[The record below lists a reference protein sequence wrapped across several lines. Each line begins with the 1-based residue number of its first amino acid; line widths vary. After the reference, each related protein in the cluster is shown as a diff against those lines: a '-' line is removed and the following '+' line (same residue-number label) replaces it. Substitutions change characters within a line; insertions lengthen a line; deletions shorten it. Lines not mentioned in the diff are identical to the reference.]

1 MHTRHRQQRY
11 TEGRFAH
18 ARHAVGPESQ
28 GLDTVVVALAGQPN
42 VGKSTIFNVLTGLT
56 QHVGNWPG
64 KTVEQKTGH
73 HLHQDHDLLFVD
85 LPGTYSLS
93 ANSVEERIA
102 RDYIIQ
108 ESPDVV
114 VAVVDAAIPE
124 RSLYLLAELLLLPA
138 PVVLVMNMM
147 DVAAQEGIVIEPEVL
162 QAALGIPVVPM
173 VATRNE
179 GVARMLDAIMS
190 LVDGTFAYEPRRPT
204 ILASHQEVLSGLIAL
219 VTDYVPEPYP
229 VPWVALKLLEGDEEI
244 RAVVEDRAPENVR
257 QEIRAI
263 LYKHEDAVLDVAGAR
278 YAWIGRMVRAA
289 VVRPKVGQVG
299 LTSRLDAVLTH
310 PFWGTLA
317 LLAVLAGVFLLTY
330 AVAGPIQAWLSDLL
344 AQFGGGAAS
353 WLSSLGLPA
362 WLSDLVSDG
371 LIGGAGMVITFTP
384 ILAIFFA
391 ALGFLED
398 TGYMARA
405 AFVTDR
411 FMHMLGLHGKSF
423 MPLLLGFG
431 CNVPAV
437 LGARIIESPR
447 ARLLTILLAP
457 LVPCSAQLAVVTI
470 LGAALFG
477 QAAGLVVWSL
487 VALNLVA
494 LAALGV
500 LLNRLVLK
508 GEPAVFIMELPL
520 YHLPN
525 HRTIGLYVWQNILA
539 FLQKAGSVIL
549 VASLVV
555 WFLSYFPAAGDIGQS
570 YIARL
575 GRAIEP
581 LGQLMGLPWPVLV
594 ALLTSFVAKENTI
607 ATFGV
612 LYGDFEA
619 VLPTLLT
626 APAALALLV
635 FQMLF
640 VPCIATVAVMKQESG
655 SWKWTAIG
663 VGLLLVLSL
672 VAGIAVY
679 QIGSLL

>member
-1 MHTRHRQQRY
+1 MHTHHRHQRH
-11 TEGRFAH
+11 TERKFAH
-18 ARHAVGPESQ
+18 ALHASGPEDQ

-73 HLHQDHDLLFVD
+73 HLHQDYDLLVVD

-138 PVVLVMNMM
+138 PVVLVLNMM
-147 DVAAQEGIVIEPEVL
+147 DVAEQEGVLIEPEVL

-179 GVARMLDAIMS
+179 GVEWMLDAIIS
-190 LVDGTFAYEPRRPT
+190 IVDGSFAYEPRRPT
-204 ILASHQEVLSGLIAL
+204 TLRDHQEVLAGLIAL

-229 VPWVALKLLEGDEEI
+229 VSWVALKLLEGDEEI
-244 RAVVEDRAPENVR
+244 RAVVEERAPESVR

-299 LTSRLDAVLTH
+299 LTSRLDVVLTH
-310 PFWGTLA
+310 PFWGMLA
-317 LLAVLAGVFLLTY
+317 LLAVLAGVFFLTY
-330 AVAGPIQAWLSDLL
+330 TVAGPVQGWLEDLL
-344 AQFGGGAAS
+344 AQFAGGTVS
-353 WLSSLGLPA
+353 RLSALGSPA

-371 LIGGAGMVITFTP
+371 LIGGVGTVITFMP
-384 ILAIFFA
+384 ILAVFFA
-391 ALGFLED
+391 TLGFLED

-405 AFVTDR
+405 AYVTDR
-411 FMHMLGLHGKSF
+411 FMHMMGLHGKSF

-457 LVPCSAQLAVVTI
+457 LVPCAAQLAVVTI

-477 QAAGLVVWSL
+477 NAAGLVVWSL
-487 VALNLVA
+487 VALNLVV
-494 LAALGV
+494 LGALGIV
-500 LLNRLVLK
+500 LNRFVLK

-525 HRTIGLYVWQNILA
+525 LRTIGLYVWQNIVA

-549 VASLVV
+549 IASLVI

-570 YIARL
+570 YMARL

-612 LYGDFEA
+612 LYGDFKA

-626 APAALALLV
+626 GPAALALLV

-640 VPCIATVAVMKQESG
+640 IPCIATVAAMKQESG
-655 SWKWTAIG
+655 SWKWTVIG

>member
-1 MHTRHRQQRY
+1 MHTHRHQRHI
-11 TEGRFAH
+11 EGRFAH
-18 ARHAVGPESQ
+18 ARHAAGPEGL

-73 HLHQDHDLLFVD
+73 HLHQNQDLLFVD

-93 ANSVEERIA
+93 ANSIEERIA

-147 DVAAQEGIVIEPEVL
+147 DVAEQVGILIEPEVL

-179 GVARMLDAIMS
+179 GVERMLDAIMS
-190 LVDGTFAYEPRRPT
+190 IVDGTFVYEPRRPT
-204 ILASHQEVLSGLIAL
+204 ILPDHQEVLAGLIAL

-244 RAVVEDRAPENVR
+244 RAVVEELAPENVR

-289 VVRPKVGQVG
+289 VVRPKVSQVG

-317 LLAVLAGVFLLTY
+317 LLAVLAGVFFLTY
-330 AVAGPIQAWLSDLL
+330 TVAGPVQGWLVDLL
-344 AQFGGGAAS
+344 AQFAGGAGS
-353 WLSSLGLPA
+353 WLSALGSPA

-371 LIGGAGMVITFTP
+371 LIGGVGTVITFMP

-405 AFVTDR
+405 AYVTDH
-411 FMHMLGLHGKSF
+411 FMHVMGLHGKSF
-423 MPLLLGFG
+423 LPLLLGFG
-431 CNVPAV
+431 CNVHA
-437 LGARIIESPR
+437 
-447 ARLLTILLAP
+447 
-457 LVPCSAQLAVVTI
+457 
-470 LGAALFG
+470 
-477 QAAGLVVWSL
+477 
-487 VALNLVA
+487 
-494 LAALGV
+494 
-500 LLNRLVLK
+500 
-508 GEPAVFIMELPL
+508 
-520 YHLPN
+520 
-525 HRTIGLYVWQNILA
+525 
-539 FLQKAGSVIL
+539 
-549 VASLVV
+549 
-555 WFLSYFPAAGDIGQS
+555 
-570 YIARL
+570 
-575 GRAIEP
+575 
-581 LGQLMGLPWPVLV
+581 VLV
-594 ALLTSFVAKENTI
+594 ADDPAGPTCAMCGPAGRRDHPGRGSLRQCSWGGGVVAGGAQPGGPGRAGRCAEPFRGKGG
-607 ATFGV
+607 AGS
-612 LYGDFEA
+612 LHHGA
-619 VLPTLLT
+619 
-626 APAALALLV
+626 AALSSTEPAQHRPVRLAEHRGLPAEGRQRDPGGFSGGLV
-635 FQMLF
+635 PVLF
-640 VPCIATVAVMKQESG
+640 PGCWGHQPELHG
-655 SWKWTAIG
+655 
-663 VGLLLVLSL
+663 
-672 VAGIAVY
+672 VAGTCY
-679 QIGSLL
+679 